1 MYAWEISQNRGKA
14 VHTKMFRIVIYN
26 RNLQVTREPTFDDWI
41 NMIIDA
47 ST

>member
-1 MYAWEISQNRGKA
+1 MYAWEISQNMGKA

-26 RNLQVTREPTFDDWI
+26 RNLQVTKEPTFDDWI